1 MDLRLGD
8 FEALRDL
15 RLAPGFFLHLP
26 DFLTPYLHCLPLLR
40 RRDLEA
46 LRDLRR
52 RDLDAL
58 REALRDLR
66 RRDFETLRDFFI
78 RQRPVS
84 RERTLPLAHGD
95 LRRDLEALL
104 DLRRRDF
111 ETLREVLRFTGLLRR
126 DLLGFLDLG

>member
-1 MDLRLGD
+1 MFYYYSILVYLRRDLDLRLGD

-15 RLAPGFFLHLP
+15 RFAPGFFLHPP
-26 DFLTPYLHCLPLLR
+26 DFLTPYLHCLVLLR

-46 LRDLRR
+46 
-52 RDLDAL
+52 
-58 REALRDLR
+58 
-66 RRDFETLRDFFI
+66 LRDFFI

-95 LRRDLEALL
+95 LRRDLEALR